1 MYIVHVFAHVKPD
14 QIEAFKAATLD
25 NARNSI
31 QEPGIARFDV
41 LQQSD
46 DPTRFTLVE
55 VYRAKSDNDKHRE
68 TAHYNRWREAVEPMQ
83 VAPRGK
89 QIYENIF
96 PAEDG
101 WDAANHA
108 L

>member
-1 MYIVHVFAHVKPD
+1 MYIVHVFAHIKPD
-14 QIEAFKAATLD
+14 QVEAFKAATLE
-25 NARNSI
+25 NARNSV

-55 VYRAKSDNDKHRE
+55 VYRTKGDTDKHRE
-68 TAHYNRWREAVEPMQ
+68 TAHYNRWREAVESMQ
-83 VAPRGK
+83 VEPRSK
-89 QIYENIF
+89 MVYENIF

-101 WDAANHA
+101 WDSSHA

>member
-1 MYIVHVFAHVKPD
+1 MYIVHVFAHIKPD
-14 QIEAFKAATLD
+14 QIEAFKAATLE
-25 NARNSI
+25 NARNSV

-55 VYRAKSDNDKHRE
+55 VYRTKGDTDKHRE
-68 TAHYNRWREAVEPMQ
+68 TRHYNIWREAVESMQ
-83 VAPRGK
+83 VEPRSK

-96 PAEDG
+96 PAEAG
-101 WDAANHA
+101 WDVNHA

>member
-14 QIEAFKAATLD
+14 QVEAFKAATLE
-25 NARNSI
+25 NARNSV

-55 VYRAKSDNDKHRE
+55 VYRAKGDTDKHRE
-68 TAHYNRWREAVEPMQ
+68 TAHYNRWREAVELMQ
-83 VAPRGK
+83 LEPRSK
-89 QIYENIF
+89 LIYENIF

-101 WDAANHA
+101 WDLNNAR
-108 L
+108 

>member
-1 MYIVHVFAHVKPD
+1 MYIVHVFAHIKSD

-55 VYRAKSDNDKHRE
+55 VYRSKTDPEKHRE
-68 TAHYNRWREAVEPMQ
+68 TAHYNRWREAVEAMQ
-83 VAPRGK
+83 VEPRSK
-89 QIYENIF
+89 TVYENVF
-96 PAEDG
+96 PDEDG
-101 WDAANHA
+101 WDSAHA

>member
-1 MYIVHVFAHVKPD
+1 MYIVHVFAHIKPG
-14 QIEAFKAATLD
+14 QVEAFKAATLD
-25 NARNSI
+25 NARNSL

-55 VYRAKSDNDKHRE
+55 VYRTKGDTDKHRE
-68 TAHYNRWREAVEPMQ
+68 TAHYNRWREAVESMQ
-83 VAPRGK
+83 VEPRSK
-89 QIYENIF
+89 QVYENIF
-96 PAEDG
+96 PGEAG
-101 WDAANHA
+101 WDGNHA

>member
-1 MYIVHVFAHVKPD
+1 MYIVHVFAHIKPD
-14 QIEAFKAATLD
+14 QVEAFKAATLD
-25 NARNSI
+25 NAQNSL
-31 QEPGIARFDV
+31 QEPGITRFDV

-55 VYRAKSDNDKHRE
+55 VYRSKGDTDLHRA
-68 TAHYNRWREAVEPMQ
+68 TAHYNRWREAVESMQ
-83 VAPRGK
+83 VEPRSK

-96 PAEDG
+96 PADDG
-101 WDAANHA
+101 WGANHA

>member
-14 QIEAFKAATLD
+14 QIEAFKAASLE

-55 VYRAKSDNDKHRE
+55 VYHTKADPEKHRA
-68 TAHYNRWREAVEPMQ
+68 TPHYNRWREAVEPLQ
-83 VAPRGK
+83 VGPRTK
-89 QIYENIF
+89 QVYENVF
-96 PAEDG
+96 PGEDG
-101 WDAANHA
+101 WDSAHA

>member
-1 MYIVHVFAHVKPD
+1 MYIVHVFAHIKPD
-14 QIEAFKAATLD
+14 QIDAFKAATLE
-25 NARNSI
+25 NARNSV

-55 VYRAKSDNDKHRE
+55 VYRTKGDTDKHRE
-68 TAHYNRWREAVEPMQ
+68 TRHYNIWREAVESMQ
-83 VAPRGK
+83 VEPRSK

-96 PAEDG
+96 PAEAG
-101 WDAANHA
+101 WDVNHA